1 MEILQDHIFLSRLH
15 FAFTAM
21 FHIIWPVLTIGLSIF
36 LVVMEARWLMTGEER
51 YYQHA
56 RFWMR
61 LFLLNFAVGVVSG
74 IPMEFQ
80 FGTNWSAFS
89 RAGGDI
95 FGHLLGFE
103 AAMAFML
110 EAAFLGIMAFGW
122 KRVPRGMHF
131 FATCMVAFGG
141 SLSAFWIMVANS
153 WMQTPVGGDWID
165 NRFFLK
171 DTFAAISNPDAFW
184 GITHMWLAC
193 LEISLFVIGGI
204 SAWYLLRKQQTK
216 FFLTSFKMMIV
227 AALFITTLQVVI
239 GDGAGKSVF
248 HHQPVKLAAIEAH
261 WQTNPEG
268 TGAAWNILAWPD
280 KENQDNIWAIGLPY
294 ALSLITTHS
303 PTGQVTGLREFPVE
317 DQPPLLLTF
326 YSFRVMLFIGGALV
340 LLMIWSLWAWRQ
352 GKLVPEEVGRQKWL
366 LSCWI
371 AAIPLSYIAME
382 AGWIVREVGRQP
394 WVIQGVLRTEQG
406 VSRLPAETVAG
417 SLLGFVG
424 IYALL
429 FILFIFFAKRLLR
442 KGPDLDDAPEKAVA
456 GDPAAAIE
464 K

>member
-1 MEILQDHIFLSRLH
+1 MEIFQDHIFLSRLH
-15 FAFTAM
+15 FAFTAI

-36 LVVMEARWLMTGEER
+36 LVVVEALWLITREER
-51 YYQHA
+51 YYHHA

-103 AAMAFML
+103 ASMAFML
-110 EAAFLGIMAFGW
+110 ESAFLGIMAFGW
-122 KRVPRGMHF
+122 NRVPPGMHL

-141 SLSAFWIMVANS
+141 SLSAFWIMAANS
-153 WMQTPVGGDWID
+153 WMQTPVGGDFID
-165 NRFFLK
+165 GRFYLT
-171 DTFAAISNPDAFW
+171 DIFAAIWNPDAFW

-204 SAWYLLRKQQTK
+204 SARYLLKERNTE
-216 FFLTSFKMMIV
+216 FFLVSFKMMIV
-227 AALFITTLQVVI
+227 AAVVITTLQFAI

-248 HHQPVKLAAIEAH
+248 RNQPAKLAALEAH
-261 WQTNPEG
+261 WETNPEG
-268 TGAAWNILAWPD
+268 EGAPWKILAWPD
-280 KENQDNIWAIGLPY
+280 EAIQDNVWAVEVPY
-294 ALSLITTHS
+294 ALSLITTSS
-303 PTGQVTGLREFPVE
+303 PTGQITGLREFPVE
-317 DQPPLLLTF
+317 DQPPVMPTF
-326 YSFRVMLFIGGALV
+326 VSFRIMLFIGIALI
-340 LLMIWSLWAWRQ
+340 LLMVWSLLAWKK
-352 GKLVPEEVGRQKWL
+352 GNLASDKVGRQKWL
-366 LSCWI
+366 LYSWMW
-371 AAIPLSYIAME
+371 AIPLSYVAME
-382 AGWIVREVGRQP
+382 AGWVVREVGRQP
-394 WVIQGVLRTEQG
+394 WVIQGVLRTEDG

-417 SLLGFVG
+417 SLLGFMA

-429 FILFIFFAKRLLR
+429 FILFLFFARRILH
-442 KGPDLDDAPEKAVA
+442 KGPNFSPFA
-456 GDPAAAIE
+456 G

>member
-1 MEILQDHIFLSRLH
+1 MEIFQDHIFLSRLH

-36 LVVMEARWLMTGEER
+36 LVVMEARWLMTGQKR
-51 YYQHA
+51 YYHHA

-122 KRVPRGMHF
+122 KRVSPGMHL

-153 WMQTPVGGDWID
+153 WMQTPVGGDFIN

-171 DTFAAISNPDAFW
+171 DIFAAISNPDAFW
-184 GITHMWLAC
+184 GISHMWIAC

-204 SAWYLLRKQQTK
+204 SAWYLLRRQHTE

-227 AALFITTLQVVI
+227 AAILVTTLQVVI

-248 HHQPVKLAAIEAH
+248 RHQPTKLAAIEAH
-261 WQTNPEG
+261 WLTNPEG
-268 TGAAWNILAWPD
+268 EGAAWNILAWPD
-280 KENQDNIWAIGLPY
+280 KKLQDNVWAVSVPY

-326 YSFRVMLFIGGALV
+326 YSFRVMLGIGGALV
-340 LLMIWSLWAWRQ
+340 LLMLWSLWAWRQ
-352 GKLVPEEVGRQKWL
+352 GELVPERVHRQKWL
-366 LSCWI
+366 LYCWI
-371 AAIPLSYIAME
+371 LAIPLSYIAME

-394 WVIQGVLRTEQG
+394 WVIQGVLRTDQG

-417 SLLGFVG
+417 SLLGFVV
-424 IYALL
+424 IYSFL
-429 FILFIFFAKRLLR
+429 FILFLFFAKRLLN
-442 KGPDLDDAPEKAVA
+442 KGPDFSEYQ
-456 GDPAAAIE
+456 GDSSDG
-464 K
+464 